1 MQARSLTTRAA
12 NKSTQSEP
20 HRPPSD
26 ANRAAAFVWALYNA
40 RMPHDLLRLA
50 RDYLESI
57 GKADELGGLSFFADD
72 VVQIEFPN
80 RLVPNGATRDLA
92 ALRDAAERG
101 RKVMTAQRFEIVN
114 AIASGEQVAVEA
126 IWTGT
131 LAVPLGSL
139 PAGGQMRARFA
150 IFLTYRD
157 GKIVRQH
164 NYDCFDPW

>member
-1 MQARSLTTRAA
+1 M
-12 NKSTQSEP
+12 ST
-20 HRPPSD
+20 
-26 ANRAAAFVWALYNA
+26 
-40 RMPHDLLRLA
+40 DLLRLA
-50 RDYLESI
+50 REYLESI
-57 GKADELGGLSFFADD
+57 GGAEGGLRFFADD
-72 VVQIEFPN
+72 VVQVEFPN
-80 RLVPNGATRDLA
+80 RLVPNGVMRDLA
-92 ALRDAAERG
+92 ALREGAERG
-101 RKVMTAQRFEIVN
+101 RKVMTAQRFEVVN

-131 LAVPLGSL
+131 LAVPIGSI

>member
-1 MQARSLTTRAA
+1 
-12 NKSTQSEP
+12 
-20 HRPPSD
+20 
-26 ANRAAAFVWALYNA
+26 
-40 RMPHDLLRLA
+40 MPHDLLRLA
-50 RDYLESI
+50 REYLDSI
-57 GKADELGGLSFFADD
+57 GTRDQLGGLRFFADD
-72 VVQIEFPN
+72 VLQVEFPN
-80 RLVPNGATRDLA
+80 RLLPNGATRDLA

-101 RKVMTAQRFEIVN
+101 RKVMTAQRFEVVN
-114 AIASGEQVAVEA
+114 AIWSGEQVAVEA

-131 LAVPLGSL
+131 LAVPLGSI

>member
-1 MQARSLTTRAA
+1 M
-12 NKSTQSEP
+12 
-20 HRPPSD
+20 H
-26 ANRAAAFVWALYNA
+26 
-40 RMPHDLLRLA
+40 HDLLRLA
-50 RDYLESI
+50 RDYLDSV
-57 GKADELGGLSFFADD
+57 GRADELGGLRFFADD

-80 RLVPNGATRDLA
+80 RLVQNGATRDLA

-101 RKVMTAQRFEIVN
+101 RKVMTAQSFEVVN
-114 AIASGEQVAVEA
+114 AIASGDQVAVEA

-131 LAVPLGSL
+131 LAVPLGSI

>member
-1 MQARSLTTRAA
+1 MQ
-12 NKSTQSEP
+12 
-20 HRPPSD
+20 
-26 ANRAAAFVWALYNA
+26 Y
-40 RMPHDLLRLA
+40 DLLRLA
-50 RDYLESI
+50 REYLESI
-57 GKADELGGLSFFADD
+57 GRDDELGGLRFFADD

-80 RLVPNGATRDLA
+80 RLLPNGATRDLA
-92 ALRDAAERG
+92 ALRDGAERG
-101 RKVMTAQRFEIVN
+101 RKVMTAQRFEVVN

-131 LAVPLGSL
+131 LAVPMGSI
-139 PAGGQMRARFA
+139 PAGGQLRARFA

>member
-1 MQARSLTTRAA
+1 MS
-12 NKSTQSEP
+12 
-20 HRPPSD
+20 
-26 ANRAAAFVWALYNA
+26 
-40 RMPHDLLRLA
+40 HDLRRLA
-50 RDYLESI
+50 REYLESI
-57 GKADELGGLSFFADD
+57 GTADELGGLRFFADD
-72 VVQIEFPN
+72 VIQIEFPN

-101 RKVMTAQRFEIVN
+101 RKVMTAQRFDVLN
-114 AIASGEQVAVEA
+114 AIASDDQVAVEA

-131 LAVPLGSL
+131 LAVPLGSI

>member
-1 MQARSLTTRAA
+1 M
-12 NKSTQSEP
+12 
-20 HRPPSD
+20 H
-26 ANRAAAFVWALYNA
+26 
-40 RMPHDLLRLA
+40 HDLLRLA
-50 RDYLESI
+50 REYLDSI
-57 GKADELGGLSFFADD
+57 GRADELGGLRFFADD
-72 VVQIEFPN
+72 VVQVEFPN

-101 RKVMTAQRFEIVN
+101 RKVMTAQSFEVVN
-114 AIASGEQVAVEA
+114 AIASGDQVALEA

-131 LAVPLGSL
+131 LAIPLGSI
-139 PAGGQMRARFA
+139 PPGGQMRARFA

>member
-1 MQARSLTTRAA
+1 M
-12 NKSTQSEP
+12 
-20 HRPPSD
+20 H
-26 ANRAAAFVWALYNA
+26 
-40 RMPHDLLRLA
+40 HDLLRLA
-50 RDYLESI
+50 RDYLDSL
-57 GKADELGGLSFFADD
+57 GRADELGGLRFFADD
-72 VVQIEFPN
+72 VVQVEFPN

-101 RKVMTAQRFEIVN
+101 RKVMTAQSFEVVN
-114 AIASGEQVAVEA
+114 AIASGDRVALEA

-131 LAVPLGSL
+131 LAIPLGSI
-139 PAGGQMRARFA
+139 PPGGQMRARFA

>member
-1 MQARSLTTRAA
+1 M
-12 NKSTQSEP
+12 
-20 HRPPSD
+20 H
-26 ANRAAAFVWALYNA
+26 
-40 RMPHDLLRLA
+40 HDLLSLA
-50 RDYLESI
+50 REYLDSI
-57 GKADELGGLSFFADD
+57 GRADELGGLRFFADD
-72 VVQIEFPN
+72 VVQVEFPN

-101 RKVMTAQRFEIVN
+101 RKVMTAQSFEVVN
-114 AIASGEQVAVEA
+114 AIASGDQVALEA

-131 LAVPLGSL
+131 LAIPLGSI
-139 PAGGQMRARFA
+139 PPGGQMRARFA

>member
-1 MQARSLTTRAA
+1 
-12 NKSTQSEP
+12 
-20 HRPPSD
+20 
-26 ANRAAAFVWALYNA
+26 
-40 RMPHDLLRLA
+40 MPHDLLRLA
-50 RDYLESI
+50 REYLESI
-57 GKADELGGLSFFADD
+57 GQTDELGGLRFLADD
-72 VVQIEFPN
+72 VIQIEFPN

-101 RKVMTAQRFEIVN
+101 RKVMTSQQFAVVN

-126 IWTGT
+126 TWTGT
-131 LAVPLGSL
+131 LAVPLGSI

>member
-1 MQARSLTTRAA
+1 MS
-12 NKSTQSEP
+12 
-20 HRPPSD
+20 
-26 ANRAAAFVWALYNA
+26 
-40 RMPHDLLRLA
+40 HDLLRLA
-50 RDYLESI
+50 REYLESI
-57 GKADELGGLSFFADD
+57 GKADELGGLRFFADN
-72 VVQIEFPN
+72 VIQIEFPN

-101 RKVMTAQRFEIVN
+101 RQVMTAQRFEVVN
-114 AIASGEQVAVEA
+114 ALASGEQVAVEA

-131 LAVPLGSL
+131 LAVSLGTI
-139 PAGGQMRARFA
+139 PAGGHMRARFA

>member
-1 MQARSLTTRAA
+1 MR
-12 NKSTQSEP
+12 
-20 HRPPSD
+20 
-26 ANRAAAFVWALYNA
+26 
-40 RMPHDLLRLA
+40 RMSHDLLRLA
-50 RDYLESI
+50 HEYLESI
-57 GKADELGGLSFFADD
+57 GHADELGGLRFFADD
-72 VVQIEFPN
+72 VVQVEFPN
-80 RLVPNGATRDLA
+80 RLLPNGATRDLA

-101 RKVMTAQRFEIVN
+101 GKVMTAQRFEVLN
-114 AIASGEQVAVEA
+114 AIASGDQVAVEA
-126 IWTGT
+126 LWTGT